1 MKITVLK
8 TASSRKPVSYCQVMS
23 DDPPMMPKK

>member
-1 MKITVLK
+1 MKIKVLK
-8 TASSRKPVSYCQVMS
+8 TASSRKPSAYCEVVM